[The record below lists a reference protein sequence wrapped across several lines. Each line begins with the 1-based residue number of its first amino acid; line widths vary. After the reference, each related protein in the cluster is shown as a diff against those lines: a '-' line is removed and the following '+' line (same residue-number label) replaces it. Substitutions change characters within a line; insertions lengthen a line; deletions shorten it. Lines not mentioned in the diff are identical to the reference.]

1 MSKGGGFGIPLTVM
15 QASAALYL
23 SHGMNQYATSAR
35 LGKRLRR
42 CFGLR
47 RDFWSL
53 LVVKVSRKLAARRQ
67 RPCESCGHLGQRTL
81 EHCLPPNRVLHAL
94 QILEQLD
101 LCIRGG
107 KKRAVKA
114 VNCTPQIPRDATCL
128 VHRVKKATWG
138 VPDASGLWRLF
149 FCHRCKSAL
158 DTPPS
163 LVRNSAVQQGLPDTV
178 ARQAQARLRHRL
190 LNALVSGLRP
200 SLGKQVK
207 SLAINS
213 TRFADLESFAPGHDT
228 AATPVADAACF
239 GQPTARSDM
248 RPRQHSLRRDLRS
261 PGLGA
266 ISDSMVSS
274 QPALQ
279 QPNQRNHPALRAKP
293 AQDGRQPRDS
303 DAGTSLAR
311 FGFGLGDALALL
323 EMERRRGMRVDWA
336 VPGALEEPGM
346 SPDGPSVRLDAILGG
361 VLAAGTVEGSASTEE
376 AQVKLAS
383 AARAHLDS
391 DGSLTGSDD
400 AAECRQVA
408 TLELLSG
415 ACLAGSCGE
424 EDRGKGEAVAGK
436 LLNLH
441 QRCRQCVHW
450 AVWGYES
457 NDAALPRRKL
467 HCKVPREALFSPLL
481 FVLCGLFG
489 VDMRMRVRA
498 HKRQALGTR
507 RRDK

>member
-1 MSKGGGFGIPLTVM
+1 M

-23 SHGMNQYATSAR
+23 SHGMNQYAASAR

-67 RPCESCGHLGQRTL
+67 RPCESCGHLGQRAL
-81 EHCLPPNRVLHAL
+81 EHCLPPERVLRAL
-94 QILEQLD
+94 QILEQMH
-101 LCIRGG
+101 LCFRGG

-114 VNCTPQIPRDATCL
+114 VNYTPQIPRDATCL
-128 VHRVKKATWG
+128 VHRLKKATWG
-138 VPDASGLWRLF
+138 VPDVSGLWRLF
-149 FCHRCKSAL
+149 LCHRCKSAL
-158 DTPPS
+158 DTQPS
-163 LVRNSAVQQGLPDTV
+163 VVGNSAVQQELPDTV
-178 ARQAQARLRHRL
+178 AKQAQARLRHRL
-190 LNALVSGLRP
+190 LNALVSCLRP

-207 SLAINS
+207 GLAINS
-213 TRFADLESFAPGHDT
+213 TRFTDWESFAPGNDT
-228 AATPVADAACF
+228 AATLVADAACF
-239 GQPTARSDM
+239 GQPTCRSDM
-248 RPRQHSLRRDLRS
+248 RPRQHSLRRDMRS

-279 QPNQRNHPALRAKP
+279 QPNQLNHPAIRAKP
-293 AQDGRQPRDS
+293 AQEGREARDS
-303 DAGTSLAR
+303 DAGTSLVC

-336 VPGALEEPGM
+336 VPGALDEPGI
-346 SPDGPSVRLDAILGG
+346 SPDGPSGSLDAILGG
-361 VLAAGTVEGSASTEE
+361 AQAARTVEGTASTEE
-376 AQVKLAS
+376 AQVNVAS

-391 DGSLTGSDD
+391 RGSLTGSDD

-408 TLELLSG
+408 TLELLSR

-424 EDRGKGEAVAGK
+424 KDRGKDEAVAGK

-457 NDAALPRRKL
+457 NDATLPRRKL
-467 HCKVPREALFSPLL
+467 HCKVPCEALFSPLL

-489 VDMRMRVRA
+489 ADMRMRVRA
-498 HKRQALGTR
+498 HK
-507 RRDK
+507 